1 MKKPPLF
8 GWLFHATAAEPRD
21 QPMSPSIMAPS
32 ARSANVHTSQTQSD
46 AVRSTYAQQ
55 RAMRDTILVCA
66 TAHCIDFLAATRM
79 LTRNPIYSWISVLGA
94 QRRD

>member
-21 QPMSPSIMAPS
+21 QPISPS

-55 RAMRDTILVCA
+55 RAMRDTTLVCA

-79 LTRNPIYSWISVLGA
+79 LTRAPIYSWISVLGA